1 MPSRNEFQRYV
12 TAWWITEEGIKMKS
26 PEMNWVKFNELLD
39 EPQDQKWGLIPL
51 LQKVQESFG
60 YIPPESIEPIADS
73 LKLPPS
79 HVQGVIT
86 FYAGFST
93 HPKGKCVLKVC
104 RGTACHVKGGK
115 SILKLIQ
122 KDLNLEEGET
132 SPDYQFTLETAA
144 CLGACFLAPAMM
156 VDREYYGKLNPI
168 KVTSV
173 LGEHRKE
180 KEED

>member
-1 MPSRNEFQRYV
+1 
-12 TAWWITEEGIKMKS
+12 
-26 PEMNWVKFNELLD
+26 MNPTDMDWEKFSEII
-39 EPQDQKWGLIPL
+39 EKHRMEKWGLIPL
-51 LQKVQESFG
+51 LQKIQESFG
-60 YIPPESIEPIADS
+60 YIPPDTIEAIAEA
-73 LKLPPS
+73 LGLYPS
-79 HVQGVIT
+79 QVQGVIS

-93 HPKGKCVLKVC
+93 EPKGKCVLKVC

-115 SILKLIQ
+115 NILRIIQ
-122 KDLNLEEGET
+122 KDLDLEEGET

-168 KVTSV
+168 KVNSV
-173 LGEHRKE
+173 LGEYRKE

>member
-1 MPSRNEFQRYV
+1 MES
-12 TAWWITEEGIKMKS
+12 TEIDWEKLSDIIEKHTQK
-26 PEMNWVKFNELLD
+26 
-39 EPQDQKWGLIPL
+39 KWGLIPL
-51 LQKVQESFG
+51 LQKVQERIG
-60 YIPPESIEPIADS
+60 YIPPESIEAIAAA
-73 LKLPPS
+73 LGLYPS
-79 HVQGVIT
+79 QVQGVIT

-93 HPKGKCVLKVC
+93 EPRGKCVLKVC

-115 SILKLIQ
+115 SILRVIQ
-122 KDLNLEEGET
+122 KDLDLEEGET

-168 KVTSV
+168 KVSSV

-180 KEED
+180 KGED